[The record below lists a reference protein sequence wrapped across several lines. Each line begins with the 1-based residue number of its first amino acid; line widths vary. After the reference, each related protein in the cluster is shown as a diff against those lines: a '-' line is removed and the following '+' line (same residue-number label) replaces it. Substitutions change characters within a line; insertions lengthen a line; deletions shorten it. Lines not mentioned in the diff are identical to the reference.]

1 MILSD
6 GSARHADDL
15 NWRVNALYC
24 ILVALMRCT
33 SSVALN
39 FDNRRVL
46 CLWLRSSAWL
56 ECRPVTADVAGSN
69 PVGVAVALPDG
80 SATRRWFCIGGFCC
94 MIVSVAMMKLFI
106 VIDNRIVEAW
116 LRSSVVER
124 LSVEE
129 DVAGSSPVG
138 VALLRIFWELESLS

>member
-1 MILSD
+1 MVLSD
-6 GSARHADDL
+6 GPARHADDL

-33 SSVALN
+33 SSVALD

-69 PVGVAVALPDG
+69 PVGVAVALPDD
-80 SATRRWFCIGGFCC
+80 SATRRCFALAGFCC

-124 LSVEE
+124 LPVEE

-138 VALLRIFWELESLS
+138 VALLRIFWELVLLS